1 MYFYFLGTSIAELL
15 KQNYTGNYN
24 SITKKELVVGYI
36 KSDGMHFLHWNW
48 EREKEMR
55 NIDIYLA
62 ARYI

>member
-1 MYFYFLGTSIAELL
+1 MYLYFLGTSIAEL

-48 EREKEMR
+48 VEKEMR
-55 NIDIYLA
+55 NIWIYLA
-62 ARYI
+62 ARYIVV